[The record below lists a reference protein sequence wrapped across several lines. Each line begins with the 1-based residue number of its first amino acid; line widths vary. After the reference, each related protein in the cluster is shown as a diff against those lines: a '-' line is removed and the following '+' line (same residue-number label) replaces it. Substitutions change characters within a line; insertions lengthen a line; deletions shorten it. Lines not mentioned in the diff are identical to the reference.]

1 MKNRNSQFTKVL
13 LIALLAG
20 VAVFSSTAATQAAE
34 APFNGSVSGIIPADL
49 GPPVPGS
56 EGCVFSFIVENFG
69 RATLLRDF
77 TGTANFIP
85 NLCDLS
91 YVGTFH
97 WVSSCGG
104 SISGLFSGQ
113 LIPTDE
119 EGVFDNTEI
128 AIVTSGTGRFANA
141 TGYFTLGGQ
150 VNFVTA
156 TFELPFEGT
165 LSRP

>member
-85 NLCDLS
+85 NLCDGS
-91 YVGTFH
+91 YFGT
-97 WVSSCGG
+97 
-104 SISGLFSGQ
+104 
-113 LIPTDE
+113 
-119 EGVFDNTEI
+119 
-128 AIVTSGTGRFANA
+128 
-141 TGYFTLGGQ
+141 FTLGL
-150 VNFVTA
+150 VTRRLDLRPFRWA
-156 TFELPFEGT
+156 TRFRRMKREYSTIPRS
-165 LSRP
+165 LS